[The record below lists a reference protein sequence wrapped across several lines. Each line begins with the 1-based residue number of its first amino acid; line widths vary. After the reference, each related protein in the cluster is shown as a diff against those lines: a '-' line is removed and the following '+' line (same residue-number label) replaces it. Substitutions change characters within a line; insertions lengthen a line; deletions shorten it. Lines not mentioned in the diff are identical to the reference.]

1 MIGNRDDE
9 TNFLHQL
16 LLTDAQVSRLCK
28 AFENDSSANISFSK
42 TQLSKMIES
51 GGFDKSSWSSV

>member
-51 GGFDKSSWSSV
+51 GGFDKCSWSSV